1 MTTTGPKSTF
11 ELLPR
16 EYYTSDEIFA
26 QEYERI
32 FARDWVYAGHISQ
45 FPEKGSFLKV
55 AHGGEEVVVVRGDG
69 DSFYAHFNVC
79 RHRGARICDGQSGK
93 VRSFI
98 CPYHRWSYNLDG
110 TLKNAPQMKDGEYFD
125 YRDYSLRTAHADVWN
140 GMVFVSLSDASGEPL
155 VERMSAFA
163 GVAAKFDPACTKF
176 VHEER
181 YLVNGNWKIATEN
194 GLECYHCRGN
204 HRALCAVLDVD
215 SLQGDFGEWMT
226 NDDARGL
233 GELGQGQALRPGMI
247 TMSRDGSLI
256 SSRLLGRCTRDD
268 HGIDG
273 GIMILPNP
281 LYAGFYVDHYWT
293 IAFYPISPRATEVV
307 YSWFVH
313 RDAVEGEDFELEKL
327 IDVGRTTQIEDNELI
342 ERTQS
347 GVESRH
353 FAPGPVAAAV
363 EPALTEFKA
372 NYLKHMG

>member
-1 MTTTGPKSTF
+1 MSMTGPKPSF

-32 FARDWVYAGHISQ
+32 FSRDWVYAGHISQ
-45 FPEKGSFLKV
+45 FPEKGSFLKLSY
-55 AHGGEEVVVVRGDG
+55 GGEDVVVVRGDG
-69 DSFYAHFNVC
+69 DAFHAHFNVC

-93 VRSFI
+93 VRTFV

-110 TLKNAPQMKDGEYFD
+110 TLRSAPQMRDGEYFD
-125 YRDYSLRTAHADVWN
+125 YRDYSLRSAHADVWN
-140 GMVFVSLSDASGEPL
+140 GMVFVSLSDDAVEPL
-155 VERMSAFA
+155 GERMSAFD
-163 GVAAKFDPACTKF
+163 GVAAKFDPAGAKW
-176 VHEER
+176 VHDER
-181 YLVNGNWKIATEN
+181 YVVNGNWKIATEN

-204 HRALCAVLDVD
+204 HQALCAVLDVE

-233 GELGQGQALRPGMI
+233 GDLGQGQALRPGMI
-247 TMSRDGSLI
+247 TMSRDGTLI
-256 SSRLLGRCTRDD
+256 SKKLLGACTSED

-281 LYAGFYVDHYWT
+281 LYAGFYVDHFWT
-293 IAFYPISPRATEVV
+293 IAFYPISPSETEVV

-327 IDVGRTTQIEDNELI
+327 IDVGRTTQLEDNELI

-347 GVESRH
+347 GVASRH
-353 FAPGPVAAAV
+353 FVPGPVGADV

-372 NYLKHMG
+372 NYLRHMS